1 MSMDLGI
8 GARSIEVSLEVMSYT
23 RNLVATGILLPSQKL
38 RSFFE
43 IDRTIA
49 ELRTG
54 GWSRIALQFPDELLQ
69 LGATQVYELLRDELS
84 APTAGQSG
92 KENSDKTT
100 PGEEKKLYILAD
112 TSYGSCC
119 VDDIAAEH
127 VSADVLVH
135 YGRACLSPTARL
147 PVIYVFTHPPLV
159 HQNVLDTFSKLFPDR
174 AEKVVVMADVM
185 YTSHLHPIVKKLRE
199 ECGYT
204 HLWEAEVV
212 HDPSA
217 LLPNRTLPPEC
228 VPGEGDSDEE
238 KLEKAR
244 ILREEW
250 TLFHIST
257 PMASLL
263 LVLASRVGKV
273 HIFPTDQTPSISAT
287 VTAPLATMPLLRRR
301 YALLTH
307 FRTASII
314 GILVSTLSVKNY
326 LPLISLLQRLIRS
339 KGKKS
344 YMVVVGKVNP
354 EKLANFCEIEGW
366 VGVGCWEQGVVGGA
380 LERGD
385 GGRGFWRGVVT
396 PWECGVALGGMGDG
410 EGADEGDEKRRGKA
424 RRWEWNGEW
433 ITDFDTLLKRDP
445 TGGEPDSAES
455 PVYEPVEKQEDEEDD
470 NLASNPATHTATND
484 DDNDDIDA
492 SNPLSHLPESLPPD
506 FDLRTGRYSSTS
518 RPLAHLPITSRP
530 PTSSITTTTT
540 ANPSSSAL
548 TETNKSTHLLA
559 PTGGVIS
566 PAAEYLKEKR
576 TWRGLVI
583 GYEDDDGNGVD
594 GNREGAQMEVGRS
607 GVARGYNLGWEGERR

>member
-1 MSMDLGI
+1 M
-8 GARSIEVSLEVMSYT
+8 
-23 RNLVATGILLPSQKL
+23 
-38 RSFFE
+38 
-43 IDRTIA
+43 
-49 ELRTG
+49 
-54 GWSRIALQFPDELLQ
+54 
-69 LGATQVYELLRDELS
+69 YELLRDSLN
-84 APTAGQSG
+84 APTPAATAAGHSDG
-92 KENSDKTT
+92 ENNGGTAQK
-100 PGEEKKLYILAD
+100 EEKKLYILAD

-119 VDDIAAEH
+119 VDEIAAEH

-135 YGRACLSPTARL
+135 YGRACLSPTSRL
-147 PVIYVFTHPPLV
+147 PVIYVFTHPPLL
-159 HQNVLDTFSKLFPDR
+159 HQSVLDIFATLFPDKTG
-174 AEKVVVMADVM
+174 KVVVMADVT
-185 YTSHLHPIVKKLRE
+185 YTSHLHPIVRGLRE

-204 HLWEAEVV
+204 HLWEAEVI

-228 VPGEGDSDEE
+228 VPSESDSAEE
-238 KLEKAR
+238 KAEKAR

-273 HIFPTDQTPSISAT
+273 HIFPTDKDPSVSEIS
-287 VTAPLATMPLLRRR
+287 TAPLAAMPLLRRR

-307 FRTASII
+307 LRAASII

-354 EKLANFCEIEGW
+354 EKLANFSEVEGW

-410 EGADEGDEKRRGKA
+410 GSEDAGDGEEDGGGGEGGRK
-424 RRWEWNGEW
+424 WEWNGEW

-445 TGGEPDSAES
+445 TGGETGQEPAQKQTSQEEADDSYPTPTTNPTDDTA
-455 PVYEPVEKQEDEEDD
+455 PNED
-470 NLASNPATHTATND
+470 H
-484 DDNDDIDA
+484 
-492 SNPLSHLPESLPPD
+492 SNPLSHLTESLPPD

-518 RPLAHLPITSRP
+518 RPLAHLPIASP
-530 PTSSITTTTT
+530 PPLPTSTLTTTTSTTTTT
-540 ANPSSSAL
+540 TSTSNPASSAL
-548 TETNKSTHLLA
+548 AETNKHTHLLA
-559 PTGGVIS
+559 PTGGVLS
-566 PAAEYLKEKR
+566 PAAEFLKEKR
-576 TWRGLVI
+576 TWRGLVV
-583 GYEDDDGNGVD
+583 GYEDEDGGGD
-594 GNREGAQMEVGRS
+594 EGAQMEVGRS
-607 GVARGYNLGWEGERR
+607 GVARGYNLGWDGERR